1 MKWTGKIELL
11 HLIELFV
18 NLLNLLQIRK
28 QLAHD
33 RAVRQGKQ
41 LGILED

>member
-1 MKWTGKIELL
+1 MDGISTENTEPL

-28 QLAHD
+28 QLAHN
-33 RAVRQGKQ
+33 RAVRQGK
-41 LGILED
+41 